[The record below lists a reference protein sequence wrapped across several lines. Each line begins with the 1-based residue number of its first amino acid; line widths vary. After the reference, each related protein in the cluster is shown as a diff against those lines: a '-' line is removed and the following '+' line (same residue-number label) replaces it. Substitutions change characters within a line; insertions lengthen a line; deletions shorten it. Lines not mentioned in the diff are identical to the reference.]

1 MQQEFI
7 FKKNIFGG
15 FNRRQVIDCIEKLQG
30 EHSNTVSDKE
40 LSDIKNTL
48 KIYTENLGE
57 KNRIIQELKAK
68 LNEAYEAAA
77 LPDTQKTI
85 GNAEKIIL
93 QAKSTAEQ
101 ITKKTEVTVEA
112 KRIKSDKLL
121 SNIILINEE
130 TERIK
135 KELTEVMVKLSEIAI
150 TDCPVN
156 KEVKPIQHDEAVVP
170 EKSSSDKNTIED
182 IDEYLNRTE
191 ENFNSI
197 DNFFAE
203 LYKMTNGKLFEPRK
217 IPENITPDDFEYEY

>member
-1 MQQEFI
+1 
-7 FKKNIFGG
+7 
-15 FNRRQVIDCIEKLQG
+15 
-30 EHSNTVSDKE
+30 
-40 LSDIKNTL
+40 
-48 KIYTENLGE
+48 
-57 KNRIIQELKAK
+57 
-68 LNEAYEAAA
+68 
-77 LPDTQKTI
+77 
-85 GNAEKIIL
+85 
-93 QAKSTAEQ
+93 
-101 ITKKTEVTVEA
+101 
-112 KRIKSDKLL
+112 
-121 SNIILINEE
+121 
-130 TERIK
+130 
-135 KELTEVMVKLSEIAI
+135 MVKLSEIAI